1 MVFLLYKFNVS
12 MKNVVLIIVFVCI
25 CCSCQTQG
33 LKSLW
38 DSVNVD
44 TSGGSLTNSEVIA
57 GLKEALT
64 IGAKESATVA
74 SAIDGFYKNPKISI
88 PWPAEAQAMKDVLLR
103 TGFSRQV
110 SAFEES
116 MNRAAEEAAKGAY
129 DIFAGAVKEMT
140 IADGFAILNG
150 GDTAATHYLR
160 EKTTIPLKDK
170 FSPVVKTAI
179 EKVNVTSYWSPLVNA
194 YNIIPGVA
202 RQNPNLEDY
211 ITTRAIDGLMILIAE
226 QEMKIRQDPAAQVTS
241 LLKKVFGKK

>member
-1 MVFLLYKFNVS
+1 MIDMRNITLV
-12 MKNVVLIIVFVCI
+12 IVCIWI

-33 LKSLW
+33 VKSLW
-38 DSVNVD
+38 DSVNSSTV
-44 TSGGSLTNSEVIA
+44 SSPLTNSEVIA

-64 IGAKESATVA
+64 IGARESATIA
-74 SAIDGFYKNPKISI
+74 SAVDGFYKNPIIAI
-88 PWPAEAQAMKDVLLR
+88 PWPAEAQKMKDVLIS

-129 DIFAGAVKEMT
+129 DVFAGAVREMT
-140 IADGFAILNG
+140 IQDGFAILNG
-150 GDTAATHYLR
+150 NDTAATHYLR
-160 EKTTIPLKDK
+160 EKTTLPLKGK
-170 FSPVVKTAI
+170 FSPVVKNAI

-194 YNIIPGVA
+194 YNMIPGVT

-211 ITTRAIDGLMILIAE
+211 ITGRAIDGLMTLIAE
-226 QEMKIRQDPAAQVTS
+226 QETKIRQDPAAQVTS